1 MLGVDTPQ
9 RYEIVTVYSKNL
21 FLYYYGHQI
30 CWILVVQR
38 SWLMSVSY
46 VDSENSSDNPLE
58 LLVEIV
64 GANDWPHERTGLNEL
79 AVEINGRWCN
89 YRLFFL
95 WQEEMGALHFSCVFE
110 TRVDI
115 QSHADVHQLLALI
128 NEKLWLGHFDLSS
141 DDGTP
146 MFRHTLL
153 LRGAGPASVEQLE
166 DLVDVS
172 VSESD
177 RYYPAFQ
184 FVIWGGKTAN
194 EAMNAAL
201 IDVVGEA

>member
-1 MLGVDTPQ
+1 
-9 RYEIVTVYSKNL
+9 
-21 FLYYYGHQI
+21 
-30 CWILVVQR
+30 
-38 SWLMSVSY
+38 MSVSY
-46 VDSENSSDNPLE
+46 VDSEHSSNNPLE

-79 AVEINGRWCN
+79 AVEINGRWCS

-115 QSHADVHQLLALI
+115 QSYSRVHHLLALI

-141 DDGTP
+141 EDGTP

-194 EAMNAAL
+194 EALNAAL
-201 IDVVGEA
+201 IDVAGEA